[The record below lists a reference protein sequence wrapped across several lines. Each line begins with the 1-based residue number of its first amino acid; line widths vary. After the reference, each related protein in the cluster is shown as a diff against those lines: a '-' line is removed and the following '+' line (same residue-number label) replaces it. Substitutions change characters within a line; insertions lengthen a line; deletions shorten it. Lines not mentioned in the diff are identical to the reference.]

1 MMRNFLYLLA
11 FFLAFGLIGEASSQ
25 KPQNIKAVIEANNRF
40 AFDFY
45 RLYVQ
50 KYKEDNIFFS
60 PLSIAS
66 ALSMLYEGARGG
78 TAEEIR
84 KAFHLPAQVDVLRDG
99 YLSLYEEMN
108 KPKEY
113 ELTLANALWVQMGY
127 PFLRG
132 YLSVVERYYG
142 GKATNL
148 DFRRDPEG
156 SRKIINKWVEE
167 KTKGKIKNPVPE
179 GSINPETTRL
189 VITNSLYFKG
199 LWLNP
204 FDTELTKEAY
214 FKISPQKKVKV
225 MMMCTHGPQI
235 FQYAETKDLQ
245 ILEMEYKGKEISMLV
260 LLPKGYSLKK
270 LEGMLNWENLK
281 KWRGM
286 LHSAELMVYFPK
298 FKMEKRYQMV
308 DDLKKLGIVSVFEP
322 AKADLSGL
330 DGKRDLFVTR
340 VIHSTKIE
348 VNEAGTEAA
357 AATIVFAEG
366 EFEVKTFR
374 ADHPFVF
381 IIQNKKTGNILF
393 IGKVYNPEK

>member
-1 MMRNFLYLLA
+1 MRNFLSSLLLL
-11 FFLAFGLIGEASSQ
+11 FLALGLICEASSP
-25 KPQNIKAVIEANNRF
+25 KLQNIKAVIEANNRF
-40 AFDFY
+40 AFD
-45 RLYVQ
+45 LYHLYSQ
-50 KYKEDNIFFS
+50 KYKEENIFFS
-60 PLSIAS
+60 PLSISS
-66 ALSMLYEGARGG
+66 AFSMLYEGARGE

-84 KAFHLPAQVDVLRDG
+84 KAFHLPGQVDVLRDG
-99 YLSLYEEMN
+99 YLSLYEETK

-127 PFLRG
+127 PFLKE

-148 DFRRDPEG
+148 DFRGDPKG
-156 SRKIINKWVEE
+156 SRQIINEWVEE
-167 KTKGKIKNPVPE
+167 KTKGKIKNLVPE

-189 VITNSLYFKG
+189 AITNSLYFKG

-225 MMMCTHGPQI
+225 MMMCTHGPWS

-245 ILEMEYKGKEISMLV
+245 ILEMEYKGEGISMLV
-260 LLPKGYSLKK
+260 LLPKGYSLAK

-286 LHSAELMVYFPK
+286 LRKEDLMVYFPR

-308 DDLKKLGIVSVFEP
+308 DDLKRLGVISVFEP
-322 AKADLSGL
+322 AEADLSGL
-330 DGKRDLFVTR
+330 DGKRDLFVSR
-340 VIHSTKIE
+340 VFHSAKIE

-381 IIQNKKTGNILF
+381 IIQNNNTGNILF
-393 IGKVYNPEK
+393 IGRVYNPEK

>member
-204 FDTELTKEAY
+204 FDTEFTKEAY

-366 EFEVKTFR
+366 EFEVRTFR

>member
-1 MMRNFLYLLA
+1 MKNVLFLLA
-11 FFLAFGLIGEASSQ
+11 FLLALGLIGETSSQ
-25 KPQNIKAVIEANNRF
+25 KSQNIKAVIEANNRF
-40 AFDFY
+40 AFD
-45 RLYVQ
+45 LYHLYSE

-60 PLSIAS
+60 PLSISTAF
-66 ALSMLYEGARGG
+66 SMLYEGARGE

-84 KAFHLPAQVDVLRDG
+84 KAFHLPPQVDVLRGG

-113 ELTLANALWVQMGY
+113 EVTLANALWVQVGY
-127 PFLRG
+127 PFLKE
-132 YLSVVERYYG
+132 YLSVVERCYG

-148 DFRRDPEG
+148 DFRGDPEG
-156 SRKIINKWVEE
+156 SRQIINNWIEE
-167 KTKGKIKNPVPE
+167 KTKGKIKNLVPE
-179 GSINPETTRL
+179 GSINPETTKL

-204 FDTELTKEAY
+204 FDTELTTKAD
-214 FKISPQKKVKV
+214 FKISPKRKVKV

-235 FQYAETKDLQ
+235 FQYAEAKDLQ
-245 ILEMEYKGKEISMLV
+245 ILEMDYKGEEISMLV

-270 LEGMLNWENLK
+270 LEGMLNYENLR

-286 LHSAELMVYFPK
+286 LRSAELMVYFPK
-298 FKMEKRYQMV
+298 FKIERGYQMV
-308 DDLKKLGIVSVFEP
+308 DDLRKLGVVSVFDP

-330 DGKRDLFVTR
+330 DGKRDLFVSR
-340 VIHSTKIE
+340 VFHSTKIE

-357 AATIVFAEG
+357 AATLIFAEG

-393 IGKVYNPEK
+393 IGRVYNPEK